1 MSELKQVYTCKT
13 PFGAKAK
20 TNLNFHHP
28 LHQCNAKQWAFCWG
42 GAETVIL
49 WCAHCKRLYLYL
61 YHAWTCTPWIII
73 TSAVRGGW
81 FAKVWRI
88 DTTESNQGIALSVS
102 KKPLC
107 ILWHNLCFAF
117 SSLLLPLSQQHVIDW
132 SGVCVWW
139 RKSFR
144 KVKKKFSSSM
154 LVIDLKPS
162 WKVTV

>member
-1 MSELKQVYTCKT
+1 MHHHVSELKQVY
-13 PFGAKAK
+13 AKHLLVQRHFWLE

-88 DTTESNQGIALSVS
+88 DTTESNQGIELSLS
-102 KKPLC
+102 KKPLAYYD
-107 ILWHNLCFAF
+107 ITRSLGVPT
-117 SSLLLPLSQQHVIDW
+117 SSLRHFGPPFGPSGLLWALRASLWIPQTNTL
-132 SGVCVWW
+132 
-139 RKSFR
+139 
-144 KVKKKFSSSM
+144 
-154 LVIDLKPS
+154 
-162 WKVTV
+162 TVG